1 MKNKKNKLVIFG
13 TGNPYLNTQI
23 IQINPGPELVI
34 KQKGDKMRKMIASV
48 LVALALSAS
57 MISPSQAYWKQ
68 IGNNIYWCEFGKF
81 CK

>member
-1 MKNKKNKLVIFG
+1 MMKNKLTIINSG
-13 TGNPYLNTQI
+13 YQNLNTQI
-23 IQINPGPELVI
+23 IQINPGPELLI

-68 IGNNIYWCEFGKF
+68 IGNGIYWCEFGKF